1 MDLRFGF
8 LGRPTATA
16 TATTTTAAATAT
28 ATTAAATATAAGT
41 TALLLG
47 TTLIARQRGA
57 VWPLAVMRLSREE
70 DFKSRLWPRVSVGI
84 GGIW

>member
-8 LGRPTATA
+8 LGRPTATD
-16 TATTTTAAATAT
+16 TTTTA
-28 ATTAAATATAAGT
+28 
-41 TALLLG
+41 ALLLG
-47 TTLIARQRGA
+47 TTLLARQRGA